1 MKENSFPGSLALW
14 AGSFKPDCLFR
25 QCRHYDTSLHKVGG
39 QTFQGTKKRRHE
51 IEKKKAVEGN
61 LSAEIGRMA
70 IYLGPWLPK
79 ASSDL
84 TRPVFPPPGAEGN
97 SNGLFFPLRERGLFG
112 LAPGGVYRTTPI
124 TQGTGEPLPHLF
136 TLIPTFVGTVSF
148 LWHFPYSRTLPCRI
162 RGQSVLRTTLPCGAR
177 TFLPF

>member
-61 LSAEIGRMA
+61 HK
-70 IYLGPWLPK
+70 P
-79 ASSDL
+79 SSVVPL
-84 TRPVFPPPGAEGN
+84 L
-97 SNGLFFPLRERGLFG
+97 LFSRNQEDG
-112 LAPGGVYRTTPI
+112 
-124 TQGTGEPLPHLF
+124 HL
-136 TLIPTFVGTVSF
+136 
-148 LWHFPYSRTLPCRI
+148 SRTLVAQGLKRPNPPRFSPA
-162 RGQSVLRTTLPCGAR
+162 RGGGKFEWALLSLAGTGPIWSCSGWGLPNYPDHSGYW
-177 TFLPF
+177 